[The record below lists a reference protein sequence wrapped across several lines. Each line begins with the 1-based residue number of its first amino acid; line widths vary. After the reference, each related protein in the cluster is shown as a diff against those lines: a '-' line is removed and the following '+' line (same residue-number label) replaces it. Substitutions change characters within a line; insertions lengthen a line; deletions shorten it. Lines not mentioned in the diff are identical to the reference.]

1 MPEIESQV
9 KGDIWDMLEKKKKRE
24 YIIIYFLPIILFSLF
39 QTTQKEIATEFLS
52 MSEYKKMTPWE
63 L

>member
-24 YIIIYFLPIILFSLF
+24 YIIIYFLPIILFSLINPRLLRRKLQQNF
-39 QTTQKEIATEFLS
+39 
-52 MSEYKKMTPWE
+52 
-63 L
+63 